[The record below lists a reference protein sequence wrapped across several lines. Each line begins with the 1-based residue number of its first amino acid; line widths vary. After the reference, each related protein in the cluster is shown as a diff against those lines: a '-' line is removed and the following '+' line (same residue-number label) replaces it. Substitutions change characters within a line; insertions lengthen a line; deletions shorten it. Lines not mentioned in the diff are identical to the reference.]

1 SNKGNNAS
9 KAFQRVVK
17 SMGNLPNFLRP
28 IQEGNTAP
36 KKILSLKEQAQRIT
50 KENKRGSAQG
60 GLNNELS
67 WENTDLNSYD
77 SYALRGLLVDE
88 CLSPDTKIMM
98 GDGSFKPIDDIQV
111 GDYVMTEGSV
121 PRRVVKRFDGFDK
134 MFLVK
139 QPYGTDYKVNSKHR
153 LIIEHRMG
161 GGNSRDGEYILTP
174 EELITHFSK
183 SSYRVI
189 NRVTSKGIEFSK
201 KDLILDPYLLGL
213 WLGDGFADGM
223 TFVVNDGEDP
233 EILEYLKNYCK
244 DNNNNLYSIRP
255 FKHTK
260 NAV

>member
-50 KENKRGSAQG
+50 KDNKRGSAQG

-121 PRRVVKRFDGFDK
+121 PRRVMKRFEGYDN
-134 MFLVK
+134 M
-139 QPYGTDYKVNSKHR
+139 YKVVQKHGIDYYVNSNHR
-153 LIIEHRMG
+153 LILEHRMG
-161 GGNSRDGEYILTP
+161 GRDKRDGEYLYTP
-174 EELITHFSK
+174 SEYFNKFSK
-183 SSYRVI
+183 ASKRVI
-189 NRVTSKGIEFSK
+189 QRVVSKGVEFEK
-201 KDLILDPYLLGL
+201 KDLIIDPYIMGA
-213 WLGDGFADGM
+213 WLGDGFSCRSS
-223 TFVVNDGEDP
+223 FVVNVEKDKELIDY
-233 EILEYLKNYCK
+233 IFEYFNKKGYAIK
-244 DNNNNLYSIRP
+244 TRIDR
-255 FKHTK
+255 K
-260 NAV
+260 